1 MTSSIASAG
10 RRTAGA
16 VRDPRAPVRVMV
28 VDDSITA
35 RTVLERTIN
44 GEEDLKVV
52 ATATSAENALAQ
64 LRSLDVDLILLD
76 LEMPGRGGLHA
87 LPEIL
92 QTAKGAQ
99 VLVVSAL
106 TIEGAE
112 ATLEALAMG
121 AADTLPKPTSGT
133 FDVGYRA
140 RLLEKIRALGVV
152 RHERSVEQ
160 RNPPP
165 PAPPPS
171 PVKIVARKRVLGIGA
186 STGGIHALG
195 QFFRALPLDVRMP
208 ILVAQHLPASFM
220 SVFARQLET
229 ASRRP
234 TVVAQDGMR
243 LRPGHIYVAPGTGH
257 LMVRS
262 AGSDFILAVEN
273 FPTPSGCTPS
283 ADPTFDSLASCFGRH
298 AICVVLSGMGR
309 DGAEGAARV
318 VARDG
323 TVLAQ
328 DQASS
333 AVWGMP
339 RAVWETGSASAAMP
353 PEELAMAV
361 AGSADTEAWK

>member
-1 MTSSIASAG
+1 
-10 RRTAGA
+10 
-16 VRDPRAPVRVMV
+16 MV

-35 RTVLERTIN
+35 RTVLERTID
-44 GEEDLKVV
+44 GEEDLQVV
-52 ATATSAENALAQ
+52 ASATSAENALEK
-64 LRSLDVDLILLD
+64 LRTTDVDLILLD

-92 QTAKGAQ
+92 EKGQGAQ

-106 TIEGAE
+106 TVEGAE

-140 RLLEKIRALGVV
+140 RLLEKIRALGLV
-152 RHERSVEQ
+152 RRERCFVQ
-160 RNPPP
+160 AMP
-165 PAPPPS
+165 PARVRPANFASVP
-171 PVKIVARKRVLGIGA
+171 ARKRVLGIGA

-195 QFFRALPLDVRMP
+195 QFFRALPREVRMP

-220 SVFARQLET
+220 PVFARQLET
-229 ASRRP
+229 ASGRP
-234 TVVAQDGMR
+234 AVLAQDGMR
-243 LRPGHIYVAPGTGH
+243 MRPGHIYVAPGTGH
-257 LMVRS
+257 LMVRK
-262 AGSDFILAVEN
+262 AGNDFLFTVEN

-283 ADPTFDSLASCFGRH
+283 ADPTFDSLAGCFGRH

-309 DGAEGAARV
+309 DGAEGATRIV
-318 VARDG
+318 DQGG

-328 DQASS
+328 DQESS

-339 RAVWETGSASAAMP
+339 RAVWESGAASAVMP
-353 PEELAMAV
+353 PEELAKAV
-361 AGSADTEAWK
+361 AAQADMEAWK